1 MTPSELSRMLAND
14 AERVARNLLPNG
26 KKASGEW
33 KAGNVEGDA
42 GQSLSVE
49 LSGEHAGRWKD
60 FATGEGGDLIDLF
73 MAVNSVSLADA
84 IQQAKQYLG
93 VKDDRDR
100 VRTTKPKQSFKRPER
115 PASVIKPKPTSPV
128 REYLHGRGLTDATL
142 DAYRVAEDGRFI
154 VFPFLRDNE
163 LVFLKWLGLDRDNG
177 KKKIRASADSEP
189 CLFGWQAVP
198 PDARTI
204 TIVEG
209 ECFPGSAEIMTPSGW
224 VALSDYQAGKVA
236 QYRNGQIEFVNPL
249 ARIQKPFSGHLVRY
263 ESRGYVSETT
273 PGHRLVSIDHKGN
286 TYKHTASEGPRNA
299 QNLIPRVGVLNGVG
313 LGLSKA
319 QIAVCLAVSADAS
332 IDVRKQSYAGGAARN
347 LAPSDRY
354 ARFGFKKDR
363 KVDRLRSALRESG
376 IEFSDKPIANGYRS
390 ICFSIPGWV
399 PGRELPWSWIEH
411 ASQEEREFIIAELEQ
426 WDGNGVTGRNQSEF
440 SSKLKRNADWVQAL
454 AHTTGRVSTIMHR
467 RNDFGEWYK
476 VSILHG
482 KQTTSWQ
489 RLKGNDEAVPHN
501 GDVFCVQV
509 PSGMLMVRQ
518 EGKVTITGNCDAMSA
533 TQSGYPALSVPFGG
547 GAGEKQRWIEY
558 EYDRLQRFDVIYL
571 AMDNDEAGNE
581 GTQEIIKRLG
591 RERCMIVR
599 LPSKDWNECLMASI
613 PGDVLADCYANAES
627 LDPDKLVGIDAF
639 AEGLHHLLDNPM
651 ETGGLGLPWDKAEH
665 LIRLRGSETTLW
677 TGWNGHGKSQL
688 LGFIAVSSLIKERVP
703 FCIAS
708 MEMKPTIS
716 LLRMVRQAAGIGT
729 PSHAFADAILD
740 AMRGNLWIYDQLD
753 SADIIEMLSA
763 FKYAAKRYGVKHF
776 IVDSLAKLG
785 IGEEDYDGQK
795 KAINA
800 LTNFAHEV
808 DVHVHLVAHPRKGMD
823 EDRPP
828 NKMDVRGGASLTDMA
843 DNVIT
848 VWRNKPKERE
858 AEKMEKEPGM
868 ETKHQDEGDVRLIVS
883 KQRGGTAWEG
893 TIALWFDRA
902 SFQYMGRESH
912 KPHPMVAYSNRQ
924 EVAA

>member
-26 KKASGEW
+26 KKSSGEW
-33 KAGNVEGDA
+33 KAGNVQGDA

-73 MAVNSVSLADA
+73 MAVNGVSLADA

-163 LVFLKWLGLDRDNG
+163 LVFLKWLGLDRENG
-177 KKKIRASADSEP
+177 KKKIRASAESEP
-189 CLFGWQAVP
+189 CLFGWQAIP
-198 PDARTI
+198 ANART
-204 TIVEG
+204 
-209 ECFPGSAEIMTPSGW
+209 
-224 VALSDYQAGKVA
+224 
-236 QYRNGQIEFVNPL
+236 
-249 ARIQKPFSGHLVRY
+249 
-263 ESRGYVSETT
+263 
-273 PGHRLVSIDHKGN
+273 
-286 TYKHTASEGPRNA
+286 
-299 QNLIPRVGVLNGVG
+299 
-313 LGLSKA
+313 
-319 QIAVCLAVSADAS
+319 
-332 IDVRKQSYAGGAARN
+332 
-347 LAPSDRY
+347 
-354 ARFGFKKDR
+354 
-363 KVDRLRSALRESG
+363 
-376 IEFSDKPIANGYRS
+376 
-390 ICFSIPGWV
+390 
-399 PGRELPWSWIEH
+399 
-411 ASQEEREFIIAELEQ
+411 
-426 WDGNGVTGRNQSEF
+426 
-440 SSKLKRNADWVQAL
+440 
-454 AHTTGRVSTIMHR
+454 
-467 RNDFGEWYK
+467 
-476 VSILHG
+476 
-482 KQTTSWQ
+482 
-489 RLKGNDEAVPHN
+489 
-501 GDVFCVQV
+501 
-509 PSGMLMVRQ
+509 
-518 EGKVTITGNCDAMSA
+518 VTITEGEIDAMSA

-613 PGDVLADCYANAES
+613 PDDVMADCYANAES

-665 LIRLRGSETTLW
+665 LIRLRGSETTIW

-716 LLRMVRQAAGIGT
+716 LLRMVRQAAGVGT

-763 FKYAAKRYGVKHF
+763 FKYAAKRYSVKHF

-800 LTNFAHEV
+800 LTNFAHEM